1 MSIAPLSP
9 APIGLGR
16 TNIRPWR
23 SAAGRRTRPW
33 LARSMPAKPTLS
45 VVPKSLPAAV
55 VGPAVIGAD
64 EGAGVAAALRHRRAA
79 MAADVGEGADLA
91 VGAAGHQHRHAG
103 HVLGEIVAGLGE
115 PRRQAH
121 EDRPLAEQPITLQ
134 AGALAAGIGRDAVAE
149 HGVREVGGAAVDMA
163 QQPPPDGQF
172 FLSVHGGIL
181 VFWTARF
188 QRAHDHERAG
198 SARSGRS

>member
-9 APIGLGR
+9 GCIGLGR

-23 SAAGRRTRPW
+23 SAAGSAHQPVAGKVEAGEAHLVGGAQK
-33 LARSMPAKPTLS
+33 LAGEI
-45 VVPKSLPAAV
+45 

-64 EGAGVAAALRHRRAA
+64 EGAGIAAALRHRRAA
-79 MAADVGEGADLA
+79 MAADVGEGPDLA

-103 HVLGEIVAGLGE
+103 HVLGEVVAGLGQ

-121 EDRPLAEQPITLQ
+121 EDRPLAEQPVALQ

-149 HGVREVGGAAVDMA
+149 HGVRQVGGAAVDMA
-163 QQPPPDGQF
+163 EQPPPDGQF

-181 VFWTARF
+181 VAGGARL
-188 QRAHDHERAG
+188 QCASCHGVAG
-198 SARSGRS
+198 GARSGRS